1 MDKFCI
7 ITNMEKDEDFLFTH
21 MITDYLRKHN
31 KKYVVAVSENNGCYC
46 EDGYIMPSEIPRDV
60 ECAIVL
66 GGDGTMIMAANN
78 MASKD
83 IPIIG
88 VNLGT
93 LGFLTE
99 IDKDKIYE
107 SLDALFDDKFKIE
120 SRLMIACS
128 QQGIHQGD
136 ALNDIVISKKNTS
149 SLIRIKIYINDEVAN
164 TYLSD
169 GVIISTPTGSTGY
182 NLSAGG
188 PVVAPYSKVMIITP
202 ICPHS
207 LFNRSI
213 IVSWEDEIRIELENR
228 NKKKEEAI
236 ISLDGSTK
244 IELQEG
250 DTIRIKKA
258 ERKAKFIKIKQ
269 KGFFVQLRTKLGGG

>member
-46 EDGYIMPSEIPRDV
+46 EDEYIMPSEIPRDV